1 MVRKFIVLALLL
13 FPLIMVAE
21 AQSTKAA
28 QVIDKARIQYEKCGG
43 VTADFDITMTQK
55 GKTVGS
61 SAGSLKMKGR
71 KFSFSTDEV
80 LMWYDGK
87 NQWVM
92 NVGNDEV
99 SLSEPTTEEMDA
111 LNPSVL
117 FSTYQKEYVTRYV
130 GVKTIS
136 NKALETVELMPKKSQ
151 TDIVKITLQI
161 EQKSSIPVIIHI
173 QTKTGSTQKI
183 TIKNYKSGV
192 VLADNL
198 FVFNKKQYPKAEVID
213 LR

>member
-1 MVRKFIVLALLL
+1 MVRKFIVVIILL
-13 FPLIMVAE
+13 FPLFMVAN

-55 GKTVGS
+55 GKNIGS
-61 SAGSLKMKGR
+61 STGSLKMKGR
-71 KFSFSTDEV
+71 KFSFSTEEV
-80 LMWYDGK
+80 QMWYDGK

-99 SLSEPTTEEMDA
+99 SLSEPSTDEMDA

-117 FSTYQKEYVTRYV
+117 FSTYQKEYVTKYV
-130 GVKTIS
+130 GVKTVG

-151 TDIVKITLQI
+151 SDIVKITLQI
-161 EQKSSIPVIIHI
+161 EQKSSLPVIILI
-173 QTKTGSTQKI
+173 QTKSGSSQKI
-183 TIKNYKSGV
+183 VIKNYKSGV
-192 VLADNL
+192 VLADGV